1 MNFESVLRYYQC
13 VNNLS
18 RTLLARPAFD
28 ELHVTLPDPASPEPG
43 FIRAT
48 SWLYCLYFE
57 AGRVSLTLLRQLGYA
72 YSLVD
77 REASEMHV
85 ELVRCLRTEL
95 HHNLGFA
102 DSDQA
107 ARTAAE
113 VWRRKACG
121 TAIPR
126 DDGQWRSCYER
137 LVAEASDFLK
147 GIDEVV
153 RRIEA
158 DGDGAA
164 MHVEEWLRRLE
175 RTRPAATF
183 DRLIDNAKYRLG
195 RDAMNTVVFR
205 RRHLDRWRK
214 QIELLED
221 GFDFEYE
228 ATRLIEKT
236 LLDEDSLIVPITGR
250 DIIES
255 LNVKPGPEVGA
266 LLEAARKH
274 FESTPCTKEEL
285 LLYLEREGLSK
296 AVT

>member
-1 MNFESVLRYYQC
+1 M
-13 VNNLS
+13 
-18 RTLLARPAFD
+18 
-28 ELHVTLPDPASPEPG
+28 
-43 FIRAT
+43 
-48 SWLYCLYFE
+48 
-57 AGRVSLTLLRQLGYA
+57 
-72 YSLVD
+72 
-77 REASEMHV
+77 
-85 ELVRCLRTEL
+85 
-95 HHNLGFA
+95 
-102 DSDQA
+102 
-107 ARTAAE
+107 
-113 VWRRKACG
+113 
-121 TAIPR
+121 
-126 DDGQWRSCYER
+126 
-137 LVAEASDFLK
+137 VAEASDFLK